1 MASYIVTR
9 ALRWVI
15 GILVILLVTYAMM
28 YYGGGDPIR
37 LMYSNLNQGSISVDQ
52 SQLEAVRKQYGLDQP
67 FAVQFWN
74 YLVHLTQGDMG
85 KSFIQKRPVN
95 DMIVARLPVSLQIG
109 LAATL
114 LIALIGIPLGVVAA
128 LRHNSWLDS
137 AIVVVLSLCRAVPV
151 FVTAPLLLLLLVVG
165 LHVMDVP
172 VGWKG
177 LFNSQVILPIIVI
190 AVEPLL
196 IVVRQTR
203 AAMLEILADDYV
215 RTARAK
221 GLPPHQI
228 ITRHMLRPVLAPVI
242 TTLGLVMIS
251 LLNGAVFVEL
261 IFNIPGFGNLSIQGL
276 QSVDYPVI
284 MGTVLVGALL
294 VMVSN
299 LLVDLVYPVLDPR
312 VTSVH

>member
-15 GILVILLVTYAMM
+15 GILVILFVTYAMM

-37 LMYSNLNQGSISVDQ
+37 LMYSNLNEGSISVDP

-67 FAVQFWN
+67 FLVQFWH

-85 KSFIQKRPVN
+85 KSFIQKRPVS

-114 LIALIGIPLGVVAA
+114 MIALIGIPLGVVAA

-261 IFNIPGFGNLSIQGL
+261 IFNIPGFGNLSIQAL
-276 QSVDYPVI
+276 QQVDYPVI

-299 LLVDLVYPVLDPR
+299 LLVDLIYPVLDPR